1 MNIVQ
6 NILTY
11 AQDHDIQLSV
21 NAGRLKVNAPKEVP
35 IDYFLVSAKQH
46 KPELLKALSDGR
58 WDPELAAEG
67 YVCAWI
73 AGISTRSAPILIIHF
88 GNSNRLRLVNV
99 GGSLILS
106 AKELEVV

>member
-67 YVCAWI
+67 YVWCLDCQHFNKKCTHPDNPFRKQQPLAPRKCRWFI
-73 AGISTRSAPILIIHF
+73 DIISERT
-88 GNSNRLRLVNV
+88 
-99 GGSLILS
+99 
-106 AKELEVV
+106 